1 MWCALGFS
9 SVLCTVMVIGGL
21 LTLISMVIAETAQR
35 AAAEIAPEP
44 AAPEGVRKEG
54 LQIYLR

>member
-1 MWCALGFS
+1 
-9 SVLCTVMVIGGL
+9 MVIGGL